1 MNFAKVTVGLCTVG
15 LLGIASSFQ
24 TAQAE
29 AAPSAVDVED
39 QVNQLEGLE
48 ERSNPN
54 LIEGTADDE
63 SDYELDASET
73 DAKLIE
79 LEEIQTWGNTGDDV
93 DSAIFFDIY
102 DF

>member
-1 MNFAKVTVGLCTVG
+1 M
-15 LLGIASSFQ
+15 
-24 TAQAE
+24 
-29 AAPSAVDVED
+29 DVKD

-54 LIEGTADDE
+54 FIEEQTTADE
-63 SDYELDASET
+63 DYELDASEA
-73 DAKLIE
+73 DARLVE

-93 DSAIFFDIY
+93 DSAFFIDIY